1 MNGVLNPPPAMRI
14 LRVAARTSGM
24 SGTSANAI
32 LPVPSATDPTAD
44 RTTKSLRFMTP
55 PGCDVPARE
64 RIEYAAASASVQRG
78 SARPGARVTGR
89 ALRRVSTVGPKRFA
103 VLQQRDTDERSHEAA
118 FGGCFA
124 SAILSDIWGRIYR
137 DHWHGEAHP

>member
-14 LRVAARTSGM
+14 LRVAARTRGM

-78 SARPGARVTGR
+78 SARPGARVTGVR
-89 ALRRVSTVGPKRFA
+89 FAGCLLWGKRFD
-103 VLQQRDTDERSHEAA
+103 VLRPGTPMRAHAKL
-118 FGGCFA
+118 
-124 SAILSDIWGRIYR
+124 LSGSLCECDS
-137 DHWHGEAHP
+137 D